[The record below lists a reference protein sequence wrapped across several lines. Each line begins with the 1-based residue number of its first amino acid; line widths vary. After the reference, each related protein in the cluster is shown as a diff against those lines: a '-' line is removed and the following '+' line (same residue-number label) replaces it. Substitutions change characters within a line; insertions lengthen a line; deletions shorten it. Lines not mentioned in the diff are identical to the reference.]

1 MRSMDETQA
10 KQFTTPIPL
19 DRDIFMR
26 RLITS
31 LGHLNEGILG
41 SDLTGAYIMNVGLS
55 MGAAI
60 EEEYK
65 RF

>member
-1 MRSMDETQA
+1 MRSMDETQI

-31 LGHLNEGILG
+31 LGHLNSSCDASSAG
-41 SDLTGAYIMNVGLS
+41 TYC
-55 MGAAI
+55 
-60 EEEYK
+60 
-65 RF
+65 